1 MIFLSGEKYEDFSKW
16 SDFIGDLLRYKM
28 KDFQSGEKYKGFS
41 KWFYY
46 NGQLAK

>member
-1 MIFLSGEKYEDFSKW
+1 
-16 SDFIGDLLRYKM
+16 M

-46 NGQLAK
+46 NGQLAKEKIFHNGLIVMDELSR